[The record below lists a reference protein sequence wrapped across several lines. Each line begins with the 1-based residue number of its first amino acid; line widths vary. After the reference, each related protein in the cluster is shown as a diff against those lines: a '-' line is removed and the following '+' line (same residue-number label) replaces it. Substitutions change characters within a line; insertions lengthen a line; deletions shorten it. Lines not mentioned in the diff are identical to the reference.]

1 MRSLLPY
8 RYYVLILLMVT
19 YTLNISDRMIM
30 SILMEDIKA
39 DFALSD
45 AQMGLLAGLAFTAFY
60 VVLGIPIARLA
71 DRSNRRNIIAGAVTL
86 WSAMTALC
94 GLATGFGTLFLARLG
109 VGVGEAGGN
118 PPASSMIADYF
129 DTHELARAMGIFSV
143 GGTLGIAVGLIGGG
157 YLADLVGWRLTF
169 VLLGLPGVLVG
180 VLIFLTISEPR
191 RGRFSDAPTMPE
203 SIGRALSSLF
213 KNRVYV
219 RTLLAN
225 GVVMCVAY
233 AYSIWLAPIL
243 LRNTSLSTANVGL
256 YIGIITLLGG
266 IPGMIGGGYLADKLS
281 AASPK
286 WRGYVPAIACFSALP
301 FLALCLV
308 QSSLWALLFLY
319 TIGYC
324 LMMMTQGPCLALM
337 QAHAMP
343 RQRALASSLNSFVA
357 TGFGYGVG
365 PFLTGLFSDSL
376 RADYGAQSLNM
387 AVMAMSLLLLPG
399 AALYLMTARA
409 LAKEA

>member
-1 MRSLLPY
+1 MAQRLQY
-8 RYYVLILLMVT
+8 RYYVLIVLMFT

-39 DFALSD
+39 EFVLTD

-71 DRSNRRNIIAGAVTL
+71 DRSNRRNIIAGAVSL

-94 GLATGFGTLFLARLG
+94 ALATGFGSLFLARLG

-157 YLADLVGWRLTF
+157 YLADLVGWRMTF
-169 VLLGLPGVLVG
+169 VILGLPGVLLG
-180 VLIFLTISEPR
+180 LLIFLTVKEPQ
-191 RGRFSDAPTMPE
+191 RGQFSKASAEPGTMR
-203 SIGRALSSLF
+203 STLSSLGR
-213 KNRVYV
+213 NAVYL
-219 RTLLAN
+219 RTLFAN

-233 AYSIWLAPIL
+233 AFSIWLAPIL

-256 YIGIITLLGG
+256 YIGLITLAGG
-266 IPGMIGGGYLADKLS
+266 IPGMIGGGYLADRLS
-281 AASPK
+281 KRCAK
-286 WRGYVPAIACFSALP
+286 WRGWVPGIACLLALP
-301 FLALCLV
+301 FLALCLLQTNV
-308 QSSLWALLFLY
+308 WSLLTLY
-319 TIGYC
+319 TVGYC

-337 QAHAMP
+337 QAHAKP
-343 RQRALASSLNSFVA
+343 AERALASSFNSFVA

-365 PFLTGLFSDSL
+365 PFLTGLLSDSL
-376 RADYGAQSLNM
+376 RPAYEAQSLNM
-387 AVMAMSLLLLPG
+387 AVIAMSVLLLPG
-399 AALYLMTARA
+399 AALYFYTASA
-409 LAKEA
+409 IQNDA